1 MTQYPRRR
9 ASSRYKLDVRID
21 NDRGPPLES
30 QISRL
35 KAETII
41 KKSKIEG
48 FFMFGEALQAES
60 ANNMLELL
68 CKRGGDT
75 QDYGKCLP

>member
-1 MTQYPRRR
+1 
-9 ASSRYKLDVRID
+9 
-21 NDRGPPLES
+21 
-30 QISRL
+30 
-35 KAETII
+35 
-41 KKSKIEG
+41 
-48 FFMFGEALQAES
+48 MFGEALQAES